1 MFGNMMEK
9 LQKMQQTV
17 EESKARLEN
26 VSVKGES
33 ASGLIEVIVSGNR
46 KVKDVKIDESI
57 LKNAPK
63 EEVEELLLVAINK
76 AMEQAEKIWETEMKT
91 AASGILPGLSGLF

>member
-9 LQKMQQTV
+9 LQKMQQTI

-26 VSVKGES
+26 VSVKGET
-33 ASGLIEVIVSGNR
+33 ASGLVEVIVNGNR

-57 LKNAPK
+57 LRSAPK
-63 EEVEELLLVAINK
+63 EEVEELILTAINK
-76 AMEQAEKIWETEMKT
+76 AMDQSEKIWEAEMKN
-91 AASGILPGLSGLF
+91 AATGILPGLQGIL